1 MACGM
6 FMVVMSMSGSVSMFM
21 VVVNAAIGGLLLDVS
36 ELRYCEEAVAV
47 AVAARADEAS
57 NMKFLRDGCD
67 VTSFGNSIPLARLG
81 AFSLRIFCAMGG
93 MTPLGNESARVNSLW
108 LQSGNISAPLV

>member
-1 MACGM
+1 M
-6 FMVVMSMSGSVSMFM
+6 FMVVMSMSMSMSVSVSMFM

-47 AVAARADEAS
+47 AARADEAS

-67 VTSFGNSIPLARLG
+67 VTSFGNSIPLTRLG